1 MLRIRI
7 MELLQIVVFN
17 VSGTIVLMQ
26 PEKPIWLGLIMYG
39 FGLVI
44 LALVLF
50 TQNAREY

>member
-1 MLRIRI
+1 MLKIQI

-17 VSGTIVLMQ
+17 VCGTMVLMQ

-50 TQNAREY
+50 SQNARAD